1 MFVVY
6 RKVLDLLLPVKMG
19 GREMVNGLGEPRV
32 NTEEGLCVCVCV
44 CLRVSVWSGEVTGE
58 GRRQGVVEKRQTP
71 VLVDNRQ
78 SAPSGQSFSIN

>member
-44 CLRVSVWSGEVTGE
+44 SACLC
-58 GRRQGVVEKRQTP
+58 VEWGGDWRGKE
-71 VLVDNRQ
+71 
-78 SAPSGQSFSIN
+78 AGGG